1 MMMPSLGKAK
11 RWQRSCLMH
20 LTSLMGPRSSPQPRR
35 APPYVMPI
43 RTARFL
49 PRPPHGGK
57 PATEAG
63 LVSAGSGSR
72 EDSDRRM
79 RVTPQHCAHWMAR
92 SPAHTVRLALQYLHR
107 IVVAA
112 GDLPPMFMAKLAG
125 RALGALLALLATRCW
140 LASSSVSLPSHSCL
154 TFPLYSNGNYCY
166 QMLAPKVCSF
176 FFKDADMVA
185 FVYQSFI

>member
-1 MMMPSLGKAK
+1 
-11 RWQRSCLMH
+11 MH

-140 LASSSVSLPSHSCL
+140 LASSSVSLPSHPCL
-154 TFPLYSNGNYCY
+154 TFPLYSNRNHCY

-176 FFKDADMVA
+176 FSKMQTWWPLYINRSYD
-185 FVYQSFI
+185 Y